1 MQRGLAAGLFAIL
14 TGCAISAGRTTE
26 TQVAVERT
34 VDARAFVP
42 LAPVP
47 PGEGVC
53 RTRDMQGG
61 ERLVLLASG
70 TESAGRRVGFA
81 VDAAGTVVS
90 YSDIRGELREGRAG
104 ATTLIALDFV
114 RDAGSARNERGGRV
128 ETLATGRASEM
139 RTLENLGNPARMIE
153 TVRARCGTGR

>member
-1 MQRGLAAGLFAIL
+1 MKRGLVAGLFLAAG
-14 TGCAISAGRTTE
+14 CAVAGGRTME

-34 VDARAFVP
+34 VEARAFVP

-53 RTRDMQGG
+53 RTREMQGG

-81 VDAAGTVVS
+81 VDGAGTVVS
-90 YSDIRGELREGRAG
+90 YSDIRGELRAGRPG
-104 ATTLIALDFV
+104 AATLIALDFV
-114 RDAGSARNERGGRV
+114 RDAGSARNERDGRV